1 MFLAKTFGGFGG
13 STAGSPIKIGIVVMV
28 SLQSPSQTQWAQTS
42 LFTNSFTPTDPIVT
56 SLGKSGIISAFC
68 TSPELT
74 PISFAGG
81 DLFAAFQNCSCL
93 QHPPLT
99 LSIRKEKRKEREICS
114 FPELQLP
121 VSYIATEAKCQCAK
135 KVFSFQVALHFLLVW
150 GKSHKLQLSC
160 ILQNIPTNQGCILP
174 WKGQATINW

>member
-1 MFLAKTFGGFGG
+1 M
-13 STAGSPIKIGIVVMV
+13 
-28 SLQSPSQTQWAQTS
+28 
-42 LFTNSFTPTDPIVT
+42 T

-81 DLFAAFQNCSCL
+81 DLFAALQNCSCL

-99 LSIRKEKRKEREICS
+99 LSLRTEKKKGKKGNLQLSRIA
-114 FPELQLP
+114 LQLP
-121 VSYIATEAKCQCAK
+121 VSYIANEGNCQCVK
-135 KVFSFQVALHFLLVW
+135 KIFRFQVAFHLLLVW

-160 ILQNIPTNQGCILP
+160 ILQNIPTNQGCFLP
-174 WKGQATINW
+174 WKDQAAINK